1 MSRRYKRKKAQGQG
15 INIFITAIFLFVLT
29 PAVPLTFA
37 FLLLFYLLK
46 VKGKYIIISSLAIF
60 IFVAVFFSPV
70 LKTFTIEFL
79 NSFGRLTGQIVQSGT
94 LASVFMLPFFSFSS
108 WFIITLLS
116 LLLAG
121 YFLTYMNKNQKR
133 EQAGLKTLDKAVEEI
148 TKGQKTT
155 KDKEQKQEQ
164 DKASTYIGLNKSKR
178 KVYIADNAKHVFV
191 AGTTGSG
198 KTVLLSNF
206 IKSACF
212 KNYGML
218 IIDGKGDVGEGS
230 LLEIAEK
237 FCAEYKRALYVI
249 NMNSPRQS
257 AKYNPFVNAN
267 ATIIKDM
274 LINMTDWSEEHY
286 KVNTERYIQ
295 LLARLLILDG
305 KIISFSVIIEH
316 LQINKIHELLKRLVE
331 DNKITKEEHLK
342 YKKIFED
349 GSKIIEGAA
358 ARFATIQEGE
368 VGQIFDS
375 EGIDIYK
382 ALKEKAVVLFIL
394 NPLLYPETSKALGR
408 LVLIDAKKAV
418 SKMFNSSSE
427 RKIFILDEFN
437 AYCSDVAVDLINKS
451 RSASVT
457 CIPAV
462 QSLADLE
469 LAGNDK
475 LKTQVLENCNNY
487 VVMRQNAFNS
497 AEEWART
504 IGTRETLEMTYK
516 VDQLESTKTGSAK
529 SVREF
534 LVHPDEIKSLQT
546 GEAIFVSKDTGK
558 VERIKV
564 NKPF

>member
-29 PAVPLTFA
+29 PAVPLTFL
-37 FLLLFYLLK
+37 FLLLFYLLR
-46 VKGKYIIISSLAIF
+46 VKGKYIIVASLAVF

-70 LKTFTIEFL
+70 LKTFTVEFL
-79 NSFGRLTGQIVQSGT
+79 NSFVRFGGQIVQGGT
-94 LASVFMLPFFSFSS
+94 LASVFMLPFFSLCS
-108 WFIITLLS
+108 WFIILLLS
-116 LLLAG
+116 SLLAG
-121 YFLTYMNKNQKR
+121 YFLSCMNKNQVK
-133 EQAGLKTLDKAVEEI
+133 EKAGLKTLDKAVEEI
-148 TKGQKTT
+148 TKGQKTA
-155 KDKEQKQEQ
+155 KPKEQKPEP
-164 DKASTYIGLNKSKR
+164 DKATYIGLNKSKR
-178 KVYIADNAKHVFV
+178 KVYIQDNAKHIFI
-191 AGTTGSG
+191 AGTTGAG

-206 IKSACF
+206 IKSACS
-212 KNYGML
+212 KQYALL
-218 IIDGKGDVGEGS
+218 IVDGKGDTGEGS
-230 LLEIAEK
+230 LLEIAKK

-249 NMNSPRQS
+249 NMNEPSQS
-257 AKYNPFVNAN
+257 VKYNPFVNAN

-274 LINMTDWSEEHY
+274 LINMNDWSEEHY

-316 LQINKIHELLKRLVE
+316 LQSDKIIELLKRLVE
-331 DNKITKEEHLK
+331 YEKITKDEHLK
-342 YKKIFED
+342 YKKTFED

-358 ARFATIQEGE
+358 ARFATLQESEIGS
-368 VGQIFDS
+368 IFDV
-375 EGIDIYK
+375 EGIDIYQ
-382 ALKEKAVVLFIL
+382 ALKEKAVILFVL
-394 NPLLYPETSKALGR
+394 NPLLYPETSSALGR
-408 LVLIDAKKAV
+408 LILIDAKKAV
-418 SKMFNSSSE
+418 SKMFNSKS
-427 RKIFILDEFN
+427 RKFFILDEFN
-437 AYCSDVAVDLINKS
+437 AYCSPVAVDLINKS
-451 RSASVT
+451 RSAGVC

-469 LAGNDK
+469 FEGNDK

-487 VVMRQNAFNS
+487 VVLRQNAFTS

-516 VDQLESTKTGSAK
+516 IDELESTKTGSAK

-534 LVHPDEIKSLQT
+534 LVHPDEIKGLKD
-546 GEAIFVSKDTGK
+546 GEAVFVSKGTNK